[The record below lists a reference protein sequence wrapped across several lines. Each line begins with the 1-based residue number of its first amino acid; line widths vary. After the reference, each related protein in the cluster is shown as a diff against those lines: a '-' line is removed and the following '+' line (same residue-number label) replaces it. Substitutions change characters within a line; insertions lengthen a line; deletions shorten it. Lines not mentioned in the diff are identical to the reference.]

1 MNENVL
7 FSGKTTRDYIQKK
20 PTAFLFFPMLLAS
33 TYSTNSWSR
42 KLLVVGSRLK
52 QTIKQ

>member
-7 FSGKTTRDYIQKK
+7 FFWQDNKRLYSKETYC
-20 PTAFLFFPMLLAS
+20 FLIFPDAS